1 MEGRKMSKSS
11 LSVLAKAV
19 ASKRGLTQAE
29 AERFIATMFE
39 VAGAGI
45 QEDKLL
51 KMKWLGTFKITS
63 VKDRESVDVNTGERI
78 LIEGRD
84 KISFTPDNILKE
96 IINKPFAQF
105 ETVVVNDGVDFS
117 DIDEKFANMER
128 EEELQLQKEQ
138 ELQLLKG
145 QECHDEEV
153 VQEEQNAEL
162 PQKAELSQ
170 EEEHSQEVEL
180 NEDLPQEEELS
191 QEEEHSQEVELNEEL
206 PQEAKKSQE
215 SLLDAELES
224 QEGGQKDELPQE
236 VNTPISEETV
246 ALSSELKNAEI
257 SEDDIPETSEDN
269 ISQTSEDDIPETS
282 EDDIPETSEDNISQ
296 TSEDTISKTEENGI
310 PEEVGMLISH
320 LKENGS
326 AAEEIERV
334 EEAKVK
340 EEAEAPKA
348 AEAHVEKTPAEE
360 KIVVSQSDVENKKQS
375 EYDETLDEDEAYAS
389 DRHHFV
395 IPKYVVAL
403 VCVVFVALLGGLC
416 WFAFIYGK
424 MQARQEQMEMQLKA
438 IKPQPQPKPKPKVVA
453 PVDTAKSVASLD
465 DKTDAENAP
474 VNGAQANNEQTDH
487 SQLAMKKKAK
497 QDSIRMAQAN
507 NAVKMAEKA
516 SEYLNDPRIRT
527 GAYRIVGVEKTV
539 TVKSGQTLA
548 GLSKLYLGPGMECY
562 MQAINGCSEIKS
574 GQKVKIPKLELK
586 RKGKKN

>member
-1 MEGRKMSKSS
+1 MEGRKMNKSS

-105 ETVVVNDGVDFS
+105 ETVVVNDGIDFS

-128 EEELQLQKEQ
+128 EEEELQLQKE
-138 ELQLLKG
+138 

-153 VQEEQNAEL
+153 VQEEQNAEQ
-162 PQKAELSQ
+162 PQKEELSQ
-170 EEEHSQEVEL
+170 EEEQPREEEYSQEVEL
-180 NEDLPQEEELS
+180 NENLS
-191 QEEEHSQEVELNEEL
+191 
-206 PQEAKKSQE
+206 QEAKKSQE
-215 SLLDAELES
+215 SLLDAELQS
-224 QEGGQKDELPQE
+224 QEGGQKDELSQE
-236 VNTPISEETV
+236 ANTPISEEMV

-257 SEDDIPETSEDN
+257 SEDDISETSEDN
-269 ISQTSEDDIPETS
+269 ISQTSD
-282 EDDIPETSEDNISQ
+282 
-296 TSEDTISKTEENGI
+296 DTISKTEENGI
-310 PEEVGMLISH
+310 PEEVGILISH
-320 LKENGS
+320 LKENES
-326 AAEEIERV
+326 EAEEIERV

-340 EEAEAPKA
+340 EEAEVPKA
-348 AEAHVEKTPAEE
+348 AEAHVEKTPAEA
-360 KIVVSQSDVENKKQS
+360 KVVVSQSNVENKKQP

-389 DRHHFV
+389 DHHHLV

-416 WFAFIYGK
+416 WFAFTYGK
-424 MQARQEQMEMQLKA
+424 MQARQEQMEVQLKA
-438 IKPQPQPKPKPKVVA
+438 IKPQPQPKPKPTVVA
-453 PVDTAKSVASLD
+453 PVDTAKSVASSD
-465 DKTDAENAP
+465 DKTDAKNVLA
-474 VNGAQANNEQTDH
+474 NGAQANNEQTDH
-487 SQLAMKKKAK
+487 AQLAMKKKAK

-516 SEYLNDPRIRT
+516 SVYLNDPRIRT

-539 TVKSGQTLA
+539 TAKSGQTLA
-548 GLSKLYLGPGMECY
+548 GLSKHYLGPGMECY
-562 MQAINGCSEIKS
+562 MQAINGCSEIKP

>member
-39 VAGAGI
+39 VAGDGI

-96 IINKPFAQF
+96 IVNKPFAQF
-105 ETVVVNDGVDFS
+105 ETVVVNDGIDFS

-128 EEELQLQKEQ
+128 EEEELQLQKE
-138 ELQLLKG
+138 

-153 VQEEQNAEL
+153 VQEEQ
-162 PQKAELSQ
+162 PQKEELSQ
-170 EEEHSQEVEL
+170 EEEQPREEEHSQEVEL
-180 NEDLPQEEELS
+180 NENLS
-191 QEEEHSQEVELNEEL
+191 
-206 PQEAKKSQE
+206 QEAKKSQE
-215 SLLDAELES
+215 SLLDAELQS
-224 QEGGQKDELPQE
+224 QEGGQKDELSQE

-257 SEDDIPETSEDN
+257 SEDDISETSEDN
-269 ISQTSEDDIPETS
+269 ISQTSD
-282 EDDIPETSEDNISQ
+282 
-296 TSEDTISKTEENGI
+296 DTISKTEENGI

-320 LKENGS
+320 LKENKS
-326 AAEEIERV
+326 EAEKIERV

-340 EEAEAPKA
+340 EEAEVPKA
-348 AEAHVEKTPAEE
+348 AEAYVEETPAEA
-360 KIVVSQSDVENKKQS
+360 KVVVSQTNVENKKQP

-389 DRHHFV
+389 DRHHLV

-403 VCVVFVALLGGLC
+403 VSVVFVALLGGLC

-453 PVDTAKSVASLD
+453 PVDTAKSVASSD
-465 DKTDAENAP
+465 DKTDAENVLA
-474 VNGAQANNEQTDH
+474 NGAQTNNEQTDH
-487 SQLAMKKKAK
+487 AQLAMKKKAK

-516 SEYLNDPRIRT
+516 SVYLNDPRIRT

-539 TVKSGQTLA
+539 TAKSGQTLA

-562 MQAINGCSEIKS
+562 MQAINGCSEIKP
-574 GQKVKIPKLELK
+574 GQKVKIPKLKLK
-586 RKGKKN
+586 KKGKKN

>member
-1 MEGRKMSKSS
+1 MSKSS

-39 VAGAGI
+39 VAGDGI

-105 ETVVVNDGVDFS
+105 ETVVVNDGIDFS

-128 EEELQLQKEQ
+128 EEEELQLQKE
-138 ELQLLKG
+138 

-162 PQKAELSQ
+162 PQKEELFQ
-170 EEEHSQEVEL
+170 EEEQPREEEHSQEFEL
-180 NEDLPQEEELS
+180 NEDLS
-191 QEEEHSQEVELNEEL
+191 
-206 PQEAKKSQE
+206 QEAKKSQE
-215 SLLDAELES
+215 SLLDAELQS
-224 QEGGQKDELPQE
+224 QEGGQKDDLSQE
-236 VNTPISEETV
+236 ANTPISEETV

-257 SEDDIPETSEDN
+257 SEDDISETSEDN
-269 ISQTSEDDIPETS
+269 ISQTSD
-282 EDDIPETSEDNISQ
+282 
-296 TSEDTISKTEENGI
+296 DTISKTEENGI

-320 LKENGS
+320 LKKNES
-326 AAEEIERV
+326 EAEEIERV

-340 EEAEAPKA
+340 EEAEVPKA
-348 AEAHVEKTPAEE
+348 AEAHVEKTPEE
-360 KIVVSQSDVENKKQS
+360 AKVVVSQSNVENKKQP

-389 DRHHFV
+389 DHHHLV

-403 VCVVFVALLGGLC
+403 VSVVFVALLGGLC

-438 IKPQPQPKPKPKVVA
+438 IKPQPQPKPKPTVVA
-453 PVDTAKSVASLD
+453 PVDTAKSVASSD
-465 DKTDAENAP
+465 DKTDAENVLA
-474 VNGAQANNEQTDH
+474 NGVQANNEQTDH
-487 SQLAMKKKAK
+487 AQLAMKKKAK

-516 SEYLNDPRIRT
+516 SVYLNDPRIRT

-539 TVKSGQTLA
+539 TAKSGQTLA

-562 MQAINGCSEIKS
+562 MQAINGCSEIKP

>member
-1 MEGRKMSKSS
+1 MSKSS

-39 VAGAGI
+39 VAGDGI

-96 IINKPFAQF
+96 IVNKPFAQF
-105 ETVVVNDGVDFS
+105 ETVVVNDGIDFS

-128 EEELQLQKEQ
+128 EEEELQLQKE
-138 ELQLLKG
+138 

-153 VQEEQNAEL
+153 VQEEQ
-162 PQKAELSQ
+162 PQK
-170 EEEHSQEVEL
+170 
-180 NEDLPQEEELS
+180 EELS
-191 QEEEHSQEVELNEEL
+191 QEEEQ
-206 PQEAKKSQE
+206 PRE
-215 SLLDAELES
+215 SLLDAELQS
-224 QEGGQKDELPQE
+224 QEGGQKDELSQE
-236 VNTPISEETV
+236 ANTPISEETV

-257 SEDDIPETSEDN
+257 SEDDISVTSEDN
-269 ISQTSEDDIPETS
+269 ISQTSD
-282 EDDIPETSEDNISQ
+282 
-296 TSEDTISKTEENGI
+296 DTISKTEENGI

-320 LKENGS
+320 LKENKS
-326 AAEEIERV
+326 EAEKIERV

-340 EEAEAPKA
+340 EEAEVPKA
-348 AEAHVEKTPAEE
+348 AEAYVEETPAEA
-360 KIVVSQSDVENKKQS
+360 KVVVSQSNVENKKQP

-389 DRHHFV
+389 DHHHLV

-403 VCVVFVALLGGLC
+403 VSVVFVALLGGLC

-453 PVDTAKSVASLD
+453 PVDTAKSVASSD
-465 DKTDAENAP
+465 DKTDAENVLA
-474 VNGAQANNEQTDH
+474 NGAQANNEQTDH
-487 SQLAMKKKAK
+487 AQLAMKKKAK

-516 SEYLNDPRIRT
+516 SVYLNDPRIRT

-539 TVKSGQTLA
+539 TAKSGQTLA

-562 MQAINGCSEIKS
+562 MQAINGCSEIKP
-574 GQKVKIPKLELK
+574 GQKVKIPKLKLK

>member
-39 VAGAGI
+39 VAGDGI

-105 ETVVVNDGVDFS
+105 ETVVVNDGIDFS

-128 EEELQLQKEQ
+128 EEEELQLQKE
-138 ELQLLKG
+138 

-153 VQEEQNAEL
+153 VQEEQNAEQ
-162 PQKAELSQ
+162 PQK
-170 EEEHSQEVEL
+170 
-180 NEDLPQEEELS
+180 EDLS
-191 QEEEHSQEVELNEEL
+191 
-206 PQEAKKSQE
+206 QEAKKSQE
-215 SLLDAELES
+215 SLLDAELQS
-224 QEGGQKDELPQE
+224 QEGGQKDELSQE

-257 SEDDIPETSEDN
+257 SEDDISETSEDN
-269 ISQTSEDDIPETS
+269 ISQTSD
-282 EDDIPETSEDNISQ
+282 
-296 TSEDTISKTEENGI
+296 DTISKTEENGI
-310 PEEVGMLISH
+310 PEEVGILISH
-320 LKENGS
+320 LKENES
-326 AAEEIERV
+326 EAEEIERV
-334 EEAKVK
+334 EEAK
-340 EEAEAPKA
+340 EEAEVPKA
-348 AEAHVEKTPAEE
+348 AEAHVEKTPEE
-360 KIVVSQSDVENKKQS
+360 AKVVVSQSNVENKKQP

-389 DRHHFV
+389 DHHHLV

-403 VCVVFVALLGGLC
+403 VSVVFVALLGGLC

-438 IKPQPQPKPKPKVVA
+438 IKPQPQPKPKPTVVA
-453 PVDTAKSVASLD
+453 PVDTAKSVASSD
-465 DKTDAENAP
+465 DKTDAENALA
-474 VNGAQANNEQTDH
+474 NGAQANNEQTDH
-487 SQLAMKKKAK
+487 AQLAMKKKAK

-516 SEYLNDPRIRT
+516 SVYLNDPRIRT

-539 TVKSGQTLA
+539 TAKSGQTLA

-562 MQAINGCSEIKS
+562 MQAINGCSEIKP

>member
-1 MEGRKMSKSS
+1 MSKSS

-39 VAGAGI
+39 VAGDGI

-96 IINKPFAQF
+96 IVNKPFAQF
-105 ETVVVNDGVDFS
+105 ETVVVNDGIDFF

-128 EEELQLQKEQ
+128 EEEELQLQKE
-138 ELQLLKG
+138 

-153 VQEEQNAEL
+153 VQEEQNAEQ
-162 PQKAELSQ
+162 PQNEDLSQ
-170 EEEHSQEVEL
+170 EEEQ
-180 NEDLPQEEELS
+180 P
-191 QEEEHSQEVELNEEL
+191 
-206 PQEAKKSQE
+206 QE
-215 SLLDAELES
+215 SLLDAELQS
-224 QEGGQKDELPQE
+224 QEGGQKDELSQE
-236 VNTPISEETV
+236 ANTPISEETV

-257 SEDDIPETSEDN
+257 SEDDISETSEDN
-269 ISQTSEDDIPETS
+269 ISQTSD
-282 EDDIPETSEDNISQ
+282 
-296 TSEDTISKTEENGI
+296 DTISKTEENGI

-320 LKENGS
+320 LKENES
-326 AAEEIERV
+326 EAEERV

-340 EEAEAPKA
+340 EEAEVPKA
-348 AEAHVEKTPAEE
+348 AEAHVEKTPAEA
-360 KIVVSQSDVENKKQS
+360 KVVVSQSNVENKKQP

-389 DRHHFV
+389 DRHHLV

-403 VCVVFVALLGGLC
+403 VSVVFVALLGGLC
-416 WFAFIYGK
+416 WFAFIYGR

-438 IKPQPQPKPKPKVVA
+438 IKPQPQPKPKPTVVA
-453 PVDTAKSVASLD
+453 PVDTAKSVASSD
-465 DKTDAENAP
+465 DKTDAENVLA
-474 VNGAQANNEQTDH
+474 NGAQANNEQTDH
-487 SQLAMKKKAK
+487 AQLAMKKKAK

-516 SEYLNDPRIRT
+516 SVYLNDPRIRT

-539 TVKSGQTLA
+539 TAKSGQTLA

-562 MQAINGCSEIKS
+562 MQAINGCSEIKP
-574 GQKVKIPKLELK
+574 GQKVKIPKLKLK

>member
-1 MEGRKMSKSS
+1 MEGRKMNKSS

-128 EEELQLQKEQ
+128 EEELLLQKEQ
-138 ELQLLKG
+138 ER
-145 QECHDEEV
+145 HDDEV
-153 VQEEQNAEL
+153 VLEEQNAEQPQELDQNVRQSREEEQSQENL
-162 PQKAELSQ
+162 PDAELQSQ
-170 EEEHSQEVEL
+170 ENLPDAELQSQENLSDAEL
-180 NEDLPQEEELS
+180 QS
-191 QEEEHSQEVELNEEL
+191 QENLSDAELQSQENNLSDAELQS
-206 PQEAKKSQE
+206 QENLSDAKLQSQDDGEKNDLSQE
-215 SLLDAELES
+215 SLLNEELT
-224 QEGGQKDELPQE
+224 QENNQKVEQPQE
-236 VNTPISEETV
+236 VKSPISEENV
-246 ALSSELKNAEI
+246 ALSSELKNV
-257 SEDDIPETSEDN
+257 ETSADDF
-269 ISQTSEDDIPETS
+269 SET
-282 EDDIPETSEDNISQ
+282 
-296 TSEDTISKTEENGI
+296 
-310 PEEVGMLISH
+310 
-320 LKENGS
+320 
-326 AAEEIERV
+326 
-334 EEAKVK
+334 
-340 EEAEAPKA
+340 
-348 AEAHVEKTPAEE
+348 
-360 KIVVSQSDVENKKQS
+360 
-375 EYDETLDEDEAYAS
+375 YAS
-389 DRHHFV
+389 DHHHLV

-403 VCVVFVALLGGLC
+403 VSVVFVALLGGLC
-416 WFAFIYGK
+416 WFAFIYGR

-453 PVDTAKSVASLD
+453 PVDTAKSVASSD
-465 DKTDAENAP
+465 DKTDAENVLA
-474 VNGAQANNEQTDH
+474 NGAQANNEQTDH
-487 SQLAMKKKAK
+487 AQLAMKKKAK

-516 SEYLNDPRIRT
+516 SVYLNDPRIRT
-527 GAYRIVGVEKTV
+527 GAYRIVGVEKTM
-539 TVKSGQTLA
+539 TAKSGQTLA

-562 MQAINGCSEIKS
+562 MQAINGCSEIKP

>member
-39 VAGAGI
+39 VAGDGI

-96 IINKPFAQF
+96 IVNKPFAQF
-105 ETVVVNDGVDFS
+105 ETVVVNDGIDFS

-128 EEELQLQKEQ
+128 EEEELQLQKE
-138 ELQLLKG
+138 

-153 VQEEQNAEL
+153 VQEEQ
-162 PQKAELSQ
+162 PQKEELSQ
-170 EEEHSQEVEL
+170 EEEQPREEEHSQEVEL
-180 NEDLPQEEELS
+180 NEDLS
-191 QEEEHSQEVELNEEL
+191 
-206 PQEAKKSQE
+206 QEAKKSQE
-215 SLLDAELES
+215 SLLDAELQS
-224 QEGGQKDELPQE
+224 QEGGQKDELSQE
-236 VNTPISEETV
+236 ANTPISEETV

-257 SEDDIPETSEDN
+257 SEDDISETSEDN
-269 ISQTSEDDIPETS
+269 ISQTSD
-282 EDDIPETSEDNISQ
+282 
-296 TSEDTISKTEENGI
+296 DTISKTEENGI

-320 LKENGS
+320 LKENKS
-326 AAEEIERV
+326 EAEEIERV

-340 EEAEAPKA
+340 EEAEVPKA
-348 AEAHVEKTPAEE
+348 AEVHVEETPAEA
-360 KIVVSQSDVENKKQS
+360 KVVASQSNVENKKQP
-375 EYDETLDEDEAYAS
+375 EYDETLNEDEAYAS

-403 VCVVFVALLGGLC
+403 VSVVFVALLGGLC

-438 IKPQPQPKPKPKVVA
+438 IKPQPQPKPKPTVVA
-453 PVDTAKSVASLD
+453 PVDTAKSVASSD
-465 DKTDAENAP
+465 DKTDAENVQA
-474 VNGAQANNEQTDH
+474 NGAQANNEQTDH
-487 SQLAMKKKAK
+487 AQLAMKKKAK

-516 SEYLNDPRIRT
+516 SVYLNDPRIRT

-539 TVKSGQTLA
+539 TAKSGQTLA

-562 MQAINGCSEIKS
+562 MQAINGCSEIKP

>member
-39 VAGAGI
+39 VAGDGI

-105 ETVVVNDGVDFS
+105 ETVVVNDGIDFS

-128 EEELQLQKEQ
+128 EEEELQLQKEQ
-138 ELQLLKG
+138 ECHDEKE

-153 VQEEQNAEL
+153 VQEEQNAEQ
-162 PQKAELSQ
+162 PQKEDLSQ
-170 EEEHSQEVEL
+170 EEEQPREEEHSQEVEL
-180 NEDLPQEEELS
+180 NEDLS
-191 QEEEHSQEVELNEEL
+191 
-206 PQEAKKSQE
+206 QEAKKSQE
-215 SLLDAELES
+215 SLLDAELQS
-224 QEGGQKDELPQE
+224 QEGGQKDELSQE
-236 VNTPISEETV
+236 ANTPISEETV

-257 SEDDIPETSEDN
+257 SEDDISETSEDN
-269 ISQTSEDDIPETS
+269 ISQTSD
-282 EDDIPETSEDNISQ
+282 
-296 TSEDTISKTEENGI
+296 DTISKTEENGI

-320 LKENGS
+320 LKKNES
-326 AAEEIERV
+326 EAKKIERV

-340 EEAEAPKA
+340 EESEVPKA
-348 AEAHVEKTPAEE
+348 AEAHVEKTPEE
-360 KIVVSQSDVENKKQS
+360 AKVVVSQSNVENKKQP

-389 DRHHFV
+389 DHHHLV

-403 VCVVFVALLGGLC
+403 VSVVFVALLGGLC

-438 IKPQPQPKPKPKVVA
+438 IKPQPQPKPKPTVVA
-453 PVDTAKSVASLD
+453 PVDTAKSVASSD
-465 DKTDAENAP
+465 DKTDAENVLA
-474 VNGAQANNEQTDH
+474 NGAQANNEQTDH
-487 SQLAMKKKAK
+487 AQLAMKKKAK

-516 SEYLNDPRIRT
+516 SVYLNDPRIRT

-539 TVKSGQTLA
+539 TAKSGQTLA

-562 MQAINGCSEIKS
+562 MQAINGCSEIKP

>member
-1 MEGRKMSKSS
+1 MEGRKMNKSS

-84 KISFTPDNILKE
+84 KISFTPDNIMKE

-128 EEELQLQKEQ
+128 EEELLLQKEQ
-138 ELQLLKG
+138 ER
-145 QECHDEEV
+145 HDDEV
-153 VQEEQNAEL
+153 VLEEQNAEQPQELDQNVRQSREEEQSQENL
-162 PQKAELSQ
+162 PDAELQSQ
-170 EEEHSQEVEL
+170 ENLPDAELQSQENLPDAEL
-180 NEDLPQEEELS
+180 QS
-191 QEEEHSQEVELNEEL
+191 QENLSDAELQSQENLPDAELQSQENLPDAEL
-206 PQEAKKSQE
+206 QSQENLPDAELQSQDDGEKNDLSQE
-215 SLLDAELES
+215 SLLNEELT
-224 QEGGQKDELPQE
+224 QENNQKVEQPQE
-236 VNTPISEETV
+236 VKSPISEENV
-246 ALSSELKNAEI
+246 ALSSELKNV
-257 SEDDIPETSEDN
+257 ETSADDF
-269 ISQTSEDDIPETS
+269 SET
-282 EDDIPETSEDNISQ
+282 
-296 TSEDTISKTEENGI
+296 
-310 PEEVGMLISH
+310 
-320 LKENGS
+320 
-326 AAEEIERV
+326 
-334 EEAKVK
+334 
-340 EEAEAPKA
+340 
-348 AEAHVEKTPAEE
+348 
-360 KIVVSQSDVENKKQS
+360 
-375 EYDETLDEDEAYAS
+375 YAS
-389 DRHHFV
+389 DRHHLV

-416 WFAFIYGK
+416 WFAFTYGK

-438 IKPQPQPKPKPKVVA
+438 TQSQSKPVA
-453 PVDTAKSVASLD
+453 AVPVDTAKSVASSDEKDLSAKMD
-465 DKTDAENAP
+465 VESAQA
-474 VNGAQANNEQTDH
+474 NGAQANNAQADH
-487 SQLAMKKKAK
+487 AQLAMKKKAK

-539 TVKSGQTLA
+539 TAKSGQTLA

-562 MQAINGCSEIKS
+562 MQAINGCSEIKT

>member
-39 VAGAGI
+39 VAGDGI

-96 IINKPFAQF
+96 IVNKPFAQF
-105 ETVVVNDGVDFS
+105 ETVVVNDGIDFS

-128 EEELQLQKEQ
+128 EEEELQLQKE
-138 ELQLLKG
+138 

-153 VQEEQNAEL
+153 VQEEQ
-162 PQKAELSQ
+162 PQKEELSQ
-170 EEEHSQEVEL
+170 EEEQPREEEHSQEVEL
-180 NEDLPQEEELS
+180 NEDLF
-191 QEEEHSQEVELNEEL
+191 
-206 PQEAKKSQE
+206 QEAKKSQE
-215 SLLDAELES
+215 SLLDAELHS
-224 QEGGQKDELPQE
+224 QEGGKKDELSQE
-236 VNTPISEETV
+236 ANTPISEETV

-257 SEDDIPETSEDN
+257 SEDNISVTSEDN
-269 ISQTSEDDIPETS
+269 ISQTSD
-282 EDDIPETSEDNISQ
+282 
-296 TSEDTISKTEENGI
+296 DTISKTEENGI

-320 LKENGS
+320 LKENKS
-326 AAEEIERV
+326 EAEEIERV

-340 EEAEAPKA
+340 EEAEVPKA
-348 AEAHVEKTPAEE
+348 AEAYVEETPTEA
-360 KIVVSQSDVENKKQS
+360 KVVVSQSNVENKKQP
-375 EYDETLDEDEAYAS
+375 EYDETLDEDEAHAS
-389 DRHHFV
+389 DRHHLV

-403 VCVVFVALLGGLC
+403 VSVVFVALLGGLC

-438 IKPQPQPKPKPKVVA
+438 IKPQPQPKPKPTVVA
-453 PVDTAKSVASLD
+453 PVDTAKSVASSD
-465 DKTDAENAP
+465 DKTDAENVLA
-474 VNGAQANNEQTDH
+474 NGAQANNEQTDH
-487 SQLAMKKKAK
+487 AQLAMKKKAK
-497 QDSIRMAQAN
+497 QDSIRMVQAN

-516 SEYLNDPRIRT
+516 SVYLNDPRIRT

-539 TVKSGQTLA
+539 TAKSGQTLA

-562 MQAINGCSEIKS
+562 MQAINGCSEIKP

>member
-1 MEGRKMSKSS
+1 MSKSS

-39 VAGAGI
+39 VAGDGI

-96 IINKPFAQF
+96 IVNKPFAQF
-105 ETVVVNDGVDFS
+105 ETVVVNDGIDFS

-128 EEELQLQKEQ
+128 EEEELQLQKE
-138 ELQLLKG
+138 

-153 VQEEQNAEL
+153 VQEEQ
-162 PQKAELSQ
+162 PQKEELSQ
-170 EEEHSQEVEL
+170 EEKQPREEEHSQEVEL
-180 NEDLPQEEELS
+180 NEDLS
-191 QEEEHSQEVELNEEL
+191 QEAN
-206 PQEAKKSQE
+206 KSQE
-215 SLLDAELES
+215 SLLDAELQS
-224 QEGGQKDELPQE
+224 QEGGQKDELSPE

-257 SEDDIPETSEDN
+257 SEDDISETSEDN
-269 ISQTSEDDIPETS
+269 ISQTSD
-282 EDDIPETSEDNISQ
+282 
-296 TSEDTISKTEENGI
+296 DTISKTEENGI

-320 LKENGS
+320 LKENES
-326 AAEEIERV
+326 EAEEIERV

-340 EEAEAPKA
+340 EEAEVPKA
-348 AEAHVEKTPAEE
+348 AEAYVEKTPAEA
-360 KIVVSQSDVENKKQS
+360 KVVVSQSNVENKKQP

-403 VCVVFVALLGGLC
+403 VSVVFVALLGGLC

-453 PVDTAKSVASLD
+453 PVDTAKSVASSD
-465 DKTDAENAP
+465 DKTDAENALA
-474 VNGAQANNEQTDH
+474 NGAQATNEQTDH
-487 SQLAMKKKAK
+487 AQLAMKKKAK

-507 NAVKMAEKA
+507 NAMKMAEKA
-516 SEYLNDPRIRT
+516 SVYLNDPRIRT

-539 TVKSGQTLA
+539 TAKSGQTLA

-562 MQAINGCSEIKS
+562 MQAINGCSEIKP

>member
-19 ASKRGLTQAE
+19 ASKRGLTQVE

-128 EEELQLQKEQ
+128 EEEELQLQKEQ
-138 ELQLLKG
+138 E
-145 QECHDEEV
+145 CHDEEV
-153 VQEEQNAEL
+153 IQEEQNAEL
-162 PQKAELSQ
+162 PQK
-170 EEEHSQEVEL
+170 
-180 NEDLPQEEELS
+180 EELS
-191 QEEEHSQEVELNEEL
+191 QEEEQPREELHSQEVELKGDL
-206 PQEAKKSQE
+206 SQEAKMSQE
-215 SLLDAELES
+215 SLLDAELQS
-224 QEGGQKDELPQE
+224 QEGGQKDELSQE
-236 VNTPISEETV
+236 VNTPISEEMV
-246 ALSSELKNAEI
+246 ALSSELKNA
-257 SEDDIPETSEDN
+257 
-269 ISQTSEDDIPETS
+269 ETS

-320 LKENGS
+320 LKENDS

-334 EEAKVK
+334 EEAKVN
-340 EEAEAPKA
+340 EEAEVPKA
-348 AEAHVEKTPAEE
+348 AEAHVEKTPAET
-360 KIVVSQSDVENKKQS
+360 KVVVSQLNVENKKQP
-375 EYDETLDEDEAYAS
+375 EYGEALDEDEAYAS
-389 DRHHFV
+389 DRHHLV

-403 VCVVFVALLGGLC
+403 VSVVFVALLGGLC
-416 WFAFIYGK
+416 WFAFTYGK

-453 PVDTAKSVASLD
+453 PVDTAKSVASSD
-465 DKTDAENAP
+465 DETDAENAP
-474 VNGAQANNEQTDH
+474 ANGAQANNEQADH
-487 SQLAMKKKAK
+487 AQLAMKKKAK
-497 QDSIRMAQAN
+497 QDSIRMTQAN

-539 TVKSGQTLA
+539 TAKSGQTLA

-562 MQAINGCSEIKS
+562 MQAINGCSEIKP

-586 RKGKKN
+586 RKRKKN

>member
-39 VAGAGI
+39 VAGDGI

-105 ETVVVNDGVDFS
+105 ETVVVNDGIDFS

-128 EEELQLQKEQ
+128 EEEELQLQKEQ
-138 ELQLLKG
+138 E
-145 QECHDEEV
+145 CHDEEG
-153 VQEEQNAEL
+153 VQEEQNAEQ
-162 PQKAELSQ
+162 PQ
-170 EEEHSQEVEL
+170 
-180 NEDLPQEEELS
+180 NEDLS
-191 QEEEHSQEVELNEEL
+191 
-206 PQEAKKSQE
+206 QEAKKSQE
-215 SLLDAELES
+215 SLLDAELQS
-224 QEGGQKDELPQE
+224 QEGGQKDELSQE

-257 SEDDIPETSEDN
+257 SEDDISETSEDN
-269 ISQTSEDDIPETS
+269 ISQTSD
-282 EDDIPETSEDNISQ
+282 
-296 TSEDTISKTEENGI
+296 DTISKTEENGI
-310 PEEVGMLISH
+310 PEEIGMLISH
-320 LKENGS
+320 LKENES
-326 AAEEIERV
+326 EAEEIEKV

-340 EEAEAPKA
+340 EEAEVPKA
-348 AEAHVEKTPAEE
+348 AEAHVEKTPEE
-360 KIVVSQSDVENKKQS
+360 AKVVVSQSNVENKKQP

-389 DRHHFV
+389 DHHHLV

-403 VCVVFVALLGGLC
+403 VSVVFVALLGGLC

-438 IKPQPQPKPKPKVVA
+438 IKPQPQPKPQPTVVA
-453 PVDTAKSVASLD
+453 PVDTAKSVASSD
-465 DKTDAENAP
+465 DKTDAENALA
-474 VNGAQANNEQTDH
+474 NGAQANNEQTDH
-487 SQLAMKKKAK
+487 AQLAMKKKAK

-516 SEYLNDPRIRT
+516 SVYLNDPRIRT

-539 TVKSGQTLA
+539 TAKSGQTLA
-548 GLSKLYLGPGMECY
+548 GLSKHYLGPGMECY
-562 MQAINGCSEIKS
+562 MQAINGCSEIKP

>member
-1 MEGRKMSKSS
+1 MSKSS

-39 VAGAGI
+39 VAGDGI

-105 ETVVVNDGVDFS
+105 ETVVVNDGIDFS

-128 EEELQLQKEQ
+128 EEEELQLQKE
-138 ELQLLKG
+138 

-153 VQEEQNAEL
+153 VQEEQNAEQ
-162 PQKAELSQ
+162 PQKEELSQ
-170 EEEHSQEVEL
+170 EEEQPREEEHSQEVEL
-180 NEDLPQEEELS
+180 NEDLS
-191 QEEEHSQEVELNEEL
+191 
-206 PQEAKKSQE
+206 QEAKKSQE
-215 SLLDAELES
+215 SLLDAELQS
-224 QEGGQKDELPQE
+224 QEGGQKDELSQE

-257 SEDDIPETSEDN
+257 SEDDISETSEDN
-269 ISQTSEDDIPETS
+269 ISQTSD
-282 EDDIPETSEDNISQ
+282 
-296 TSEDTISKTEENGI
+296 DTISKTEENGI

-320 LKENGS
+320 LKENKS
-326 AAEEIERV
+326 EAEEIERV

-340 EEAEAPKA
+340 EEAEVPKA
-348 AEAHVEKTPAEE
+348 AEAHVEKTPAEA
-360 KIVVSQSDVENKKQS
+360 KVVVSQSNVENKKQP

-389 DRHHFV
+389 DHHHLV

-403 VCVVFVALLGGLC
+403 VSVVFVALLGGLC

-438 IKPQPQPKPKPKVVA
+438 IKPQPQPKPKPTVVA
-453 PVDTAKSVASLD
+453 PVDTAKSVASSD
-465 DKTDAENAP
+465 DKTDAENVLA
-474 VNGAQANNEQTDH
+474 NGAQANNEQTDH
-487 SQLAMKKKAK
+487 AQLAMKKKAK

-516 SEYLNDPRIRT
+516 SVYLNDPRIRT

-539 TVKSGQTLA
+539 TAKSGQTLA

-562 MQAINGCSEIKS
+562 MQAINGCSEIKP

>member
-39 VAGAGI
+39 VAGDGI

-105 ETVVVNDGVDFS
+105 ETVVVNDGIDFS

-128 EEELQLQKEQ
+128 EEEELQLQKE
-138 ELQLLKG
+138 

-153 VQEEQNAEL
+153 VQEEQNAEQ
-162 PQKAELSQ
+162 PQKEELSQ
-170 EEEHSQEVEL
+170 VEEQPREENLSQEVEL
-180 NEDLPQEEELS
+180 NEDLS
-191 QEEEHSQEVELNEEL
+191 
-206 PQEAKKSQE
+206 QEAKKSQE
-215 SLLDAELES
+215 SLLDAELQS
-224 QEGGQKDELPQE
+224 QEGGQKDDLSQE
-236 VNTPISEETV
+236 ANTPISEETV

-257 SEDDIPETSEDN
+257 SEDDISETSEDN
-269 ISQTSEDDIPETS
+269 ISQTSD
-282 EDDIPETSEDNISQ
+282 
-296 TSEDTISKTEENGI
+296 DTISKTEENGI

-320 LKENGS
+320 LKKNES
-326 AAEEIERV
+326 EAEEIEKV
-334 EEAKVK
+334 EETKVK
-340 EEAEAPKA
+340 EEAEVPKA
-348 AEAHVEKTPAEE
+348 AEAHVEKTPEE
-360 KIVVSQSDVENKKQS
+360 AKVVVSQSNVENKKQP

-389 DRHHFV
+389 DHHHLV

-403 VCVVFVALLGGLC
+403 VSVVFVALLGGLC

-438 IKPQPQPKPKPKVVA
+438 IKPQPQPKPKPTVVA
-453 PVDTAKSVASLD
+453 PVDTAKSVASSD
-465 DKTDAENAP
+465 DKTDAENALA
-474 VNGAQANNEQTDH
+474 NGAQANNEQTDH
-487 SQLAMKKKAK
+487 AQLAMKKKAK

-516 SEYLNDPRIRT
+516 SVYLNDPRIRT

-539 TVKSGQTLA
+539 TAKSGQTLA

-562 MQAINGCSEIKS
+562 MQAINGCSEIKP

>member
-1 MEGRKMSKSS
+1 MSKSS

-39 VAGAGI
+39 VAGDGI

-105 ETVVVNDGVDFS
+105 ETVVVNDGIDFS

-128 EEELQLQKEQ
+128 EEEELQLQKE
-138 ELQLLKG
+138 

-153 VQEEQNAEL
+153 VQEEQNAEQ
-162 PQKAELSQ
+162 PQKEELSQ
-170 EEEHSQEVEL
+170 EEEQPREEEHSQEVEL
-180 NEDLPQEEELS
+180 NENLS
-191 QEEEHSQEVELNEEL
+191 
-206 PQEAKKSQE
+206 QEAKKSQE
-215 SLLDAELES
+215 SLLDAELQS
-224 QEGGQKDELPQE
+224 QEGGQKDELSQE

-257 SEDDIPETSEDN
+257 SEDDISETSEDN
-269 ISQTSEDDIPETS
+269 ISQTSD
-282 EDDIPETSEDNISQ
+282 
-296 TSEDTISKTEENGI
+296 DTISKTEENGI

-320 LKENGS
+320 LKENKS
-326 AAEEIERV
+326 EAEEIERV

-340 EEAEAPKA
+340 EEAEVPKA
-348 AEAHVEKTPAEE
+348 AEAHVEKTPAEA
-360 KIVVSQSDVENKKQS
+360 KVVVSQSNVENKKQP

-389 DRHHFV
+389 DHHHLV

-403 VCVVFVALLGGLC
+403 VSVAFVALLGGLC

-438 IKPQPQPKPKPKVVA
+438 IKPQPQPKPKPTVVA
-453 PVDTAKSVASLD
+453 PVDTAKSVASSD
-465 DKTDAENAP
+465 DKTDAENALA
-474 VNGAQANNEQTDH
+474 NGAQANNEQTDH
-487 SQLAMKKKAK
+487 AQLAMKKKAK

-516 SEYLNDPRIRT
+516 SVYLNDPRIRT

-539 TVKSGQTLA
+539 TAKSGQTLA

-562 MQAINGCSEIKS
+562 MQAINGCSEIKP

>member
-1 MEGRKMSKSS
+1 MSKSS

-39 VAGAGI
+39 VAGDGI

-105 ETVVVNDGVDFS
+105 ETVVVNDGIDFS

-128 EEELQLQKEQ
+128 EEEELQLQKE
-138 ELQLLKG
+138 

-153 VQEEQNAEL
+153 VQEEQNAEQ
-162 PQKAELSQ
+162 PQKEELSQ
-170 EEEHSQEVEL
+170 EEEQPREEEHSQEVEL
-180 NEDLPQEEELS
+180 NEDLS
-191 QEEEHSQEVELNEEL
+191 
-206 PQEAKKSQE
+206 QEAKKSQE
-215 SLLDAELES
+215 SLLDAELQS
-224 QEGGQKDELPQE
+224 QEGGQKDELSQE

-257 SEDDIPETSEDN
+257 SEDDISETSEDN
-269 ISQTSEDDIPETS
+269 ISQTSD
-282 EDDIPETSEDNISQ
+282 
-296 TSEDTISKTEENGI
+296 DTISKTEENGI

-320 LKENGS
+320 LKENKS
-326 AAEEIERV
+326 EAEEIERV

-340 EEAEAPKA
+340 EEAEVPKA
-348 AEAHVEKTPAEE
+348 AEAHVEKTPAEA
-360 KIVVSQSDVENKKQS
+360 KVVVSQSNVENKKQP

-389 DRHHFV
+389 DHHHLV

-403 VCVVFVALLGGLC
+403 VSVVFVALLGGLC

-453 PVDTAKSVASLD
+453 PVDTAKSVASSD
-465 DKTDAENAP
+465 DKTDAENVLA
-474 VNGAQANNEQTDH
+474 NGAQANNEQTDH
-487 SQLAMKKKAK
+487 AQLAMKKKAK

-516 SEYLNDPRIRT
+516 SVYLNDPRIRT

-539 TVKSGQTLA
+539 TAKSGQTLA

-562 MQAINGCSEIKS
+562 MQAINGCSEIKP

>member
-39 VAGAGI
+39 VAGDGI

-96 IINKPFAQF
+96 IVNKPFAQF
-105 ETVVVNDGVDFS
+105 ETVVVNDGIDFS

-128 EEELQLQKEQ
+128 EEEELQLQKE
-138 ELQLLKG
+138 

-153 VQEEQNAEL
+153 VQEEQNAEQ
-162 PQKAELSQ
+162 PQK
-170 EEEHSQEVEL
+170 
-180 NEDLPQEEELS
+180 EELS
-191 QEEEHSQEVELNEEL
+191 QEEEQ
-206 PQEAKKSQE
+206 PQE
-215 SLLDAELES
+215 SLLDAELQS
-224 QEGGQKDELPQE
+224 QEGGQKDELSQE
-236 VNTPISEETV
+236 ANTPISEETV

-257 SEDDIPETSEDN
+257 SEDDISETSEDN
-269 ISQTSEDDIPETS
+269 ISQTSD
-282 EDDIPETSEDNISQ
+282 
-296 TSEDTISKTEENGI
+296 DTISKTEENGI

-320 LKENGS
+320 LKENKS
-326 AAEEIERV
+326 EAEEIERV

-340 EEAEAPKA
+340 EEAEVPKA
-348 AEAHVEKTPAEE
+348 AEAYVEEMPTEAKV
-360 KIVVSQSDVENKKQS
+360 VVSQSNVENKKQP

-389 DRHHFV
+389 DHHHLV

-403 VCVVFVALLGGLC
+403 VSVVFVALLGGLC

-438 IKPQPQPKPKPKVVA
+438 IKPQLQPKPKPKVVA
-453 PVDTAKSVASLD
+453 PVDTAKSVASSD
-465 DKTDAENAP
+465 DKTDAENVLA
-474 VNGAQANNEQTDH
+474 NGAQTNNEQTDH
-487 SQLAMKKKAK
+487 AQLAMKKKAK

-516 SEYLNDPRIRT
+516 SVYLNDPRIRT

-539 TVKSGQTLA
+539 TAKSGQTLA

-562 MQAINGCSEIKS
+562 MQAINGCSEIKP
-574 GQKVKIPKLELK
+574 GQKVKIPKLKLK

>member
-1 MEGRKMSKSS
+1 MSKSS

-39 VAGAGI
+39 VAGDGI

-105 ETVVVNDGVDFS
+105 ETVVVNDGIDFS

-128 EEELQLQKEQ
+128 EEEELQLQKEQ
-138 ELQLLKG
+138 E
-145 QECHDEEV
+145 CHDEEL
-153 VQEEQNAEL
+153 VQEEQNAEQ
-162 PQKAELSQ
+162 PQKEELSQ
-170 EEEHSQEVEL
+170 EEELPREEEHSQEVGL
-180 NEDLPQEEELS
+180 NEDLS
-191 QEEEHSQEVELNEEL
+191 
-206 PQEAKKSQE
+206 QEAKKSQE
-215 SLLDAELES
+215 SLLDAELQS
-224 QEGGQKDELPQE
+224 QEGGQKDDLSQE
-236 VNTPISEETV
+236 ANTPISEDTV

-257 SEDDIPETSEDN
+257 SEDDISETSEDN
-269 ISQTSEDDIPETS
+269 ISQTSD
-282 EDDIPETSEDNISQ
+282 
-296 TSEDTISKTEENGI
+296 DTISKTEENGI

-320 LKENGS
+320 LKKNES
-326 AAEEIERV
+326 EAEEIERV

-340 EEAEAPKA
+340 EEAEVPKA
-348 AEAHVEKTPAEE
+348 AEAHVEKTPAEA
-360 KIVVSQSDVENKKQS
+360 KVVASQSNVENKKQP

-389 DRHHFV
+389 DHHHLV

-403 VCVVFVALLGGLC
+403 VSVVFVALLGGLC

-438 IKPQPQPKPKPKVVA
+438 IKPQPQPKPKPTVVA
-453 PVDTAKSVASLD
+453 PVDTAKSVASSD
-465 DKTDAENAP
+465 DKTDAENALA
-474 VNGAQANNEQTDH
+474 NGAQANNEQTDH
-487 SQLAMKKKAK
+487 AQLAMKKKAK

-516 SEYLNDPRIRT
+516 SVYLNDPRIRT

-539 TVKSGQTLA
+539 TAKSGQTLA

-562 MQAINGCSEIKS
+562 MQAINGCSEIKP

>member
-39 VAGAGI
+39 VAGDGI

-105 ETVVVNDGVDFS
+105 ETVVVNDGIDFS

-128 EEELQLQKEQ
+128 EEEELQLQKE
-138 ELQLLKG
+138 

-153 VQEEQNAEL
+153 VQEEQNAEQ
-162 PQKAELSQ
+162 PQKEELSQ
-170 EEEHSQEVEL
+170 EEEQPREEEYSQEVEL
-180 NEDLPQEEELS
+180 NEDLPQET
-191 QEEEHSQEVELNEEL
+191 
-206 PQEAKKSQE
+206 KKSQE
-215 SLLDAELES
+215 SLLDAELQS
-224 QEGGQKDELPQE
+224 QEGGQKDELSQE

-257 SEDDIPETSEDN
+257 SEDDISETSEDN
-269 ISQTSEDDIPETS
+269 ISQTSD
-282 EDDIPETSEDNISQ
+282 
-296 TSEDTISKTEENGI
+296 DTISKTEENGI

-320 LKENGS
+320 LKENKS
-326 AAEEIERV
+326 EAEEIERV

-340 EEAEAPKA
+340 EEAEVPKA
-348 AEAHVEKTPAEE
+348 AEAHVEKTPEE
-360 KIVVSQSDVENKKQS
+360 AKVVVSQSNVENKKQP
-375 EYDETLDEDEAYAS
+375 EYAETLDEDEAYAS
-389 DRHHFV
+389 DHHHLV

-403 VCVVFVALLGGLC
+403 VSVVFVALLGGLC

-438 IKPQPQPKPKPKVVA
+438 IKPQPQPKPKPTVVA
-453 PVDTAKSVASLD
+453 PVDTAKSVASSA
-465 DKTDAENAP
+465 DKTDAENALA
-474 VNGAQANNEQTDH
+474 NGAQANNEQTDH
-487 SQLAMKKKAK
+487 AQFAMKKKAK

-516 SEYLNDPRIRT
+516 SVYLNDPRIRT

-539 TVKSGQTLA
+539 TAKSGQTLA

-562 MQAINGCSEIKS
+562 MQAINGCSEIKP

>member
-39 VAGAGI
+39 VAGDGI

-105 ETVVVNDGVDFS
+105 ETVVVNDGIDFS
-117 DIDEKFANMER
+117 DIDEKFANMAR
-128 EEELQLQKEQ
+128 EEEKLQLQKE
-138 ELQLLKG
+138 

-153 VQEEQNAEL
+153 VQEEQNAEQL
-162 PQKAELSQ
+162 QKEELSQ
-170 EEEHSQEVEL
+170 EEEQPREEEHSQEVEL
-180 NEDLPQEEELS
+180 NENLS
-191 QEEEHSQEVELNEEL
+191 
-206 PQEAKKSQE
+206 QEAKKSQE
-215 SLLDAELES
+215 SLLDAELQS
-224 QEGGQKDELPQE
+224 QEGGQKDELSQE

-257 SEDDIPETSEDN
+257 SEDDISDTSEDN
-269 ISQTSEDDIPETS
+269 ISQTSD
-282 EDDIPETSEDNISQ
+282 
-296 TSEDTISKTEENGI
+296 DTISKTEENGI

-320 LKENGS
+320 LKKNES
-326 AAEEIERV
+326 EAEEIERV

-340 EEAEAPKA
+340 EEAEVPKA
-348 AEAHVEKTPAEE
+348 AEAHVEKTPEE
-360 KIVVSQSDVENKKQS
+360 AKVVVSQSNVENKKQP

-389 DRHHFV
+389 DHHHLV

-403 VCVVFVALLGGLC
+403 VSVVFVALLGGLC

-438 IKPQPQPKPKPKVVA
+438 IKPQPQPKPKPTVVA
-453 PVDTAKSVASLD
+453 PVDTAKSVASSD
-465 DKTDAENAP
+465 DKTDAENALA
-474 VNGAQANNEQTDH
+474 NGAQANNEQTDH
-487 SQLAMKKKAK
+487 AQLAMKKKAK

-516 SEYLNDPRIRT
+516 SVYLNDPRIRT

-539 TVKSGQTLA
+539 TAKSGQTLA

-562 MQAINGCSEIKS
+562 MQAINGCSEIKP

>member
-39 VAGAGI
+39 VAGDGI

-105 ETVVVNDGVDFS
+105 ETVVVNDGIDFS

-128 EEELQLQKEQ
+128 EEEELQLQKE
-138 ELQLLKG
+138 

-153 VQEEQNAEL
+153 VQEEQNAEQ
-162 PQKAELSQ
+162 PQNEDLSQ
-170 EEEHSQEVEL
+170 VEEQPREENLSQEVEL
-180 NEDLPQEEELS
+180 NEDLS
-191 QEEEHSQEVELNEEL
+191 
-206 PQEAKKSQE
+206 QEAKKPQE
-215 SLLDAELES
+215 SLLDAELQS
-224 QEGGQKDELPQE
+224 QEDGQKDELSQE

-257 SEDDIPETSEDN
+257 SEDDISETSEDN
-269 ISQTSEDDIPETS
+269 ISQTSD
-282 EDDIPETSEDNISQ
+282 
-296 TSEDTISKTEENGI
+296 DTISKTEENGI

-320 LKENGS
+320 LKKNES
-326 AAEEIERV
+326 EAEEIERV

-340 EEAEAPKA
+340 EEAEVPKA
-348 AEAHVEKTPAEE
+348 AEAHVEKTPE
-360 KIVVSQSDVENKKQS
+360 KAKVVASQSNVENKKQP

-389 DRHHFV
+389 DRHHLV

-403 VCVVFVALLGGLC
+403 VSVVFVALLGGLC

-438 IKPQPQPKPKPKVVA
+438 IKPQPQPKPKPTVVA
-453 PVDTAKSVASLD
+453 PVDTAKSVASSD
-465 DKTDAENAP
+465 DKTDAENALA
-474 VNGAQANNEQTDH
+474 NGAQANNEQTDH
-487 SQLAMKKKAK
+487 AQLAMKKKAK

-516 SEYLNDPRIRT
+516 SVYLNDPRIRT

-539 TVKSGQTLA
+539 TAKSGQTLA

-562 MQAINGCSEIKS
+562 MQAINGCSEIKP

>member
-39 VAGAGI
+39 VAGDGI

-105 ETVVVNDGVDFS
+105 ETVVVNDGIDFS

-128 EEELQLQKEQ
+128 EEEELQLQKE
-138 ELQLLKG
+138 

-153 VQEEQNAEL
+153 VQEEQNAEQT
-162 PQKAELSQ
+162 QKEELSQ
-170 EEEHSQEVEL
+170 GEEQPREEEHSQEVEL
-180 NEDLPQEEELS
+180 NENLS
-191 QEEEHSQEVELNEEL
+191 QEE
-206 PQEAKKSQE
+206 KKSQE
-215 SLLDAELES
+215 SLLDAELQS
-224 QEGGQKDELPQE
+224 QEGGQKDELSQE

-257 SEDDIPETSEDN
+257 SEDDISETSEDN
-269 ISQTSEDDIPETS
+269 ISQTSD
-282 EDDIPETSEDNISQ
+282 
-296 TSEDTISKTEENGI
+296 DTISKTEENGI

-320 LKENGS
+320 LKKNES
-326 AAEEIERV
+326 EAEEIERV

-340 EEAEAPKA
+340 EEAGVPKA
-348 AEAHVEKTPAEE
+348 AEAHVEKTPEE
-360 KIVVSQSDVENKKQS
+360 AKVVASQSNVENKKQP

-389 DRHHFV
+389 DRHHLV

-403 VCVVFVALLGGLC
+403 VSVVFVALLGGLC

-453 PVDTAKSVASLD
+453 PVDTAKSVASSD
-465 DKTDAENAP
+465 DKTDAENALA
-474 VNGAQANNEQTDH
+474 NGAQANNEQTDH
-487 SQLAMKKKAK
+487 AQLAMKKKAK

-516 SEYLNDPRIRT
+516 SVYLNAPRLRT

-539 TVKSGQTLA
+539 TAKSGQTLA
-548 GLSKLYLGPGMECY
+548 GLSKLHLGPGMECY
-562 MQAINGCSEIKS
+562 MQAINGCSEIKP

>member
-39 VAGAGI
+39 VAGDGI

-105 ETVVVNDGVDFS
+105 ETVVVNDGIDFS

-128 EEELQLQKEQ
+128 EEEELQLQKE
-138 ELQLLKG
+138 

-153 VQEEQNAEL
+153 VQEEQNAEQ
-162 PQKAELSQ
+162 PQKEELSQ
-170 EEEHSQEVEL
+170 EEEQPREEEYSQEVEL
-180 NEDLPQEEELS
+180 NENLS
-191 QEEEHSQEVELNEEL
+191 
-206 PQEAKKSQE
+206 QEAKKSQE
-215 SLLDAELES
+215 SLLDAELQS
-224 QEGGQKDELPQE
+224 QEGGQKDELSQE
-236 VNTPISEETV
+236 ANTPISEEMV

-257 SEDDIPETSEDN
+257 SEDDISETSEDN
-269 ISQTSEDDIPETS
+269 ISQTSD
-282 EDDIPETSEDNISQ
+282 
-296 TSEDTISKTEENGI
+296 DTISKTEENGI
-310 PEEVGMLISH
+310 PEEVGILISH
-320 LKENGS
+320 LKENES
-326 AAEEIERV
+326 EAEEIERV

-340 EEAEAPKA
+340 EEAEVPKA
-348 AEAHVEKTPAEE
+348 AEAHVEKTPAEA
-360 KIVVSQSDVENKKQS
+360 KVVVSQSNVENKKQP

-389 DRHHFV
+389 DHHHLV

-403 VCVVFVALLGGLC
+403 VSVAFVALLGGLC

-438 IKPQPQPKPKPKVVA
+438 IKPQPQPKPKPTVVA
-453 PVDTAKSVASLD
+453 PVDTAKSVASSD
-465 DKTDAENAP
+465 DKTDAENVLA
-474 VNGAQANNEQTDH
+474 NGAQTNNEQTDH
-487 SQLAMKKKAK
+487 AQLAMKKKAK

-516 SEYLNDPRIRT
+516 SVYLNDPRIRT

-539 TVKSGQTLA
+539 TAKSGQTLA

-562 MQAINGCSEIKS
+562 MQAINGCSEIKP

>member
-1 MEGRKMSKSS
+1 MEGRKMNKSS

-51 KMKWLGTFKITS
+51 KIKWLGTFKITS

-128 EEELQLQKEQ
+128 EEELLLQKEQ
-138 ELQLLKG
+138 ER
-145 QECHDEEV
+145 HDDEV
-153 VQEEQNAEL
+153 VLEEQNAEQPQELDQNVRQSREEEQSQENL
-162 PQKAELSQ
+162 PDAELQSQ
-170 EEEHSQEVEL
+170 ENLPDAELQSQENLSDAEL
-180 NEDLPQEEELS
+180 QS
-191 QEEEHSQEVELNEEL
+191 QENNLSDAELQSQENNLSDAELQS
-206 PQEAKKSQE
+206 QENLSDAKLQSQDDGEKNDLSQE
-215 SLLDAELES
+215 SLLNEELT
-224 QEGGQKDELPQE
+224 QENNQKVEQPQE
-236 VNTPISEETV
+236 VKSPISEENV
-246 ALSSELKNAEI
+246 ALSSELKNV
-257 SEDDIPETSEDN
+257 ETSADDF
-269 ISQTSEDDIPETS
+269 SET
-282 EDDIPETSEDNISQ
+282 
-296 TSEDTISKTEENGI
+296 
-310 PEEVGMLISH
+310 
-320 LKENGS
+320 
-326 AAEEIERV
+326 
-334 EEAKVK
+334 
-340 EEAEAPKA
+340 
-348 AEAHVEKTPAEE
+348 
-360 KIVVSQSDVENKKQS
+360 
-375 EYDETLDEDEAYAS
+375 YAS
-389 DRHHFV
+389 DHHHLV

-416 WFAFIYGK
+416 WFAFTYGK

-438 IKPQPQPKPKPKVVA
+438 IKPQPQPKPKPTVVA
-453 PVDTAKSVASLD
+453 PVDTAKSVASSD
-465 DKTDAENAP
+465 DKTDAKNVLA
-474 VNGAQANNEQTDH
+474 NGAQANNEQTDH
-487 SQLAMKKKAK
+487 AQLAMKKKAR

-539 TVKSGQTLA
+539 TAKSGQTLA

-562 MQAINGCSEIKS
+562 MQAINGCSEIKT

-586 RKGKKN
+586 RKGKKK

>member
-1 MEGRKMSKSS
+1 MSKSS

-39 VAGAGI
+39 VAGDGI

-105 ETVVVNDGVDFS
+105 ETVVVNDGIDFS

-128 EEELQLQKEQ
+128 EEEELQLQKE
-138 ELQLLKG
+138 

-162 PQKAELSQ
+162 PQKEDLSQ
-170 EEEHSQEVEL
+170 EEEQPREEEHSQEVEL
-180 NEDLPQEEELS
+180 NEDLS
-191 QEEEHSQEVELNEEL
+191 
-206 PQEAKKSQE
+206 QEAKKSQE
-215 SLLDAELES
+215 SLLDAELQS
-224 QEGGQKDELPQE
+224 QEGGQKDELSQE
-236 VNTPISEETV
+236 ANTPISEETV

-257 SEDDIPETSEDN
+257 SEDDISETSEDN
-269 ISQTSEDDIPETS
+269 ISQTSD
-282 EDDIPETSEDNISQ
+282 
-296 TSEDTISKTEENGI
+296 DTISKTEENGI

-320 LKENGS
+320 LKENKS
-326 AAEEIERV
+326 EAEEIEKV
-334 EEAKVK
+334 EETKVK
-340 EEAEAPKA
+340 EEAEVPKA
-348 AEAHVEKTPAEE
+348 AEAHVEKTPAEA
-360 KIVVSQSDVENKKQS
+360 KVVVSQSNVENKKQP

-389 DRHHFV
+389 DHHHLV

-403 VCVVFVALLGGLC
+403 VSVVFVALLGGLC

-438 IKPQPQPKPKPKVVA
+438 IKPQPQPKPKPTVVA
-453 PVDTAKSVASLD
+453 PVDTAKSVASSD
-465 DKTDAENAP
+465 DKTDAENALA
-474 VNGAQANNEQTDH
+474 NGAQANNEQTDH
-487 SQLAMKKKAK
+487 AQLAMKKKAK

-516 SEYLNDPRIRT
+516 SVYLNDPRIRT

-539 TVKSGQTLA
+539 TAKSGQTLA

-562 MQAINGCSEIKS
+562 MQAINGCSEIKP

>member
-1 MEGRKMSKSS
+1 MSKSS

-39 VAGAGI
+39 VAGDGI

-105 ETVVVNDGVDFS
+105 ETVVVNDGIDFS

-128 EEELQLQKEQ
+128 EEEELQLQKE
-138 ELQLLKG
+138 

-153 VQEEQNAEL
+153 VQEEQNAEQ
-162 PQKAELSQ
+162 PQKEELSQ
-170 EEEHSQEVEL
+170 VEEQPREENLSQEVEL
-180 NEDLPQEEELS
+180 NEDLS
-191 QEEEHSQEVELNEEL
+191 
-206 PQEAKKSQE
+206 QEAKKSQE
-215 SLLDAELES
+215 SLLDAELQS
-224 QEGGQKDELPQE
+224 QEGGQKDDLSQE
-236 VNTPISEETV
+236 ANTPISEETV

-257 SEDDIPETSEDN
+257 SEDDISETSEDN
-269 ISQTSEDDIPETS
+269 ISQTSD
-282 EDDIPETSEDNISQ
+282 
-296 TSEDTISKTEENGI
+296 DTISKTEENGI

-320 LKENGS
+320 LKKNES
-326 AAEEIERV
+326 EAEEIEKV
-334 EEAKVK
+334 EETKVK
-340 EEAEAPKA
+340 EEAEVPKA
-348 AEAHVEKTPAEE
+348 AEAHVEKTPEE
-360 KIVVSQSDVENKKQS
+360 AKVVVSQSNVENKKQP
-375 EYDETLDEDEAYAS
+375 EYDETLDEDEAYVS
-389 DRHHFV
+389 DHHHLV

-403 VCVVFVALLGGLC
+403 VSVVFVALLGGLC

-453 PVDTAKSVASLD
+453 PVDTAKSVASSD
-465 DKTDAENAP
+465 DKTDAANALA
-474 VNGAQANNEQTDH
+474 NGAQANNEQTDH
-487 SQLAMKKKAK
+487 AQLAMKKKAK

-516 SEYLNDPRIRT
+516 SVYLNDPRIRT

-539 TVKSGQTLA
+539 TAKSGQTLA

-562 MQAINGCSEIKS
+562 MQAINGCSEIKP

>member
-1 MEGRKMSKSS
+1 MSKSS

-39 VAGAGI
+39 VAGDGI

-105 ETVVVNDGVDFS
+105 ETVVVNDGIDFS

-128 EEELQLQKEQ
+128 EEEELQLQKE
-138 ELQLLKG
+138 

-153 VQEEQNAEL
+153 VQEEQNAEQ
-162 PQKAELSQ
+162 PQKEELSQ
-170 EEEHSQEVEL
+170 EEEQPREEEHSQEVEL
-180 NEDLPQEEELS
+180 NEDLS
-191 QEEEHSQEVELNEEL
+191 
-206 PQEAKKSQE
+206 QEAKKSQE
-215 SLLDAELES
+215 SLLDAELQS
-224 QEGGQKDELPQE
+224 QEGGQKDELSQE

-257 SEDDIPETSEDN
+257 SEDDISETSEDN
-269 ISQTSEDDIPETS
+269 ISQTSD
-282 EDDIPETSEDNISQ
+282 
-296 TSEDTISKTEENGI
+296 DTISKTEENGI

-320 LKENGS
+320 LKENKS
-326 AAEEIERV
+326 EAEEIERV

-340 EEAEAPKA
+340 EEAEVPKA
-348 AEAHVEKTPAEE
+348 AEAHVEKTPAEA
-360 KIVVSQSDVENKKQS
+360 KVVVSQSNVENKKQP

-389 DRHHFV
+389 DHHHLV

-403 VCVVFVALLGGLC
+403 VSVVFVALLGGLC

-438 IKPQPQPKPKPKVVA
+438 IKPQPQPKPKPTVVA
-453 PVDTAKSVASLD
+453 PVDTAKSVASSD
-465 DKTDAENAP
+465 DKTDAENALA
-474 VNGAQANNEQTDH
+474 NGAQANNEQTDH
-487 SQLAMKKKAK
+487 AQLAMKKKAK

-516 SEYLNDPRIRT
+516 SVYLNDPRIRT

-539 TVKSGQTLA
+539 TAKSGQTLA

-562 MQAINGCSEIKS
+562 MQAINGCSEIKP

>member
-1 MEGRKMSKSS
+1 MSKSS

-39 VAGAGI
+39 VAGDGI

-96 IINKPFAQF
+96 IVNKPFAQF
-105 ETVVVNDGVDFS
+105 ETVVVNDGIDFS

-128 EEELQLQKEQ
+128 EEEELQLQKE
-138 ELQLLKG
+138 

-153 VQEEQNAEL
+153 VQEEQNAEQ
-162 PQKAELSQ
+162 PQK
-170 EEEHSQEVEL
+170 
-180 NEDLPQEEELS
+180 EELS
-191 QEEEHSQEVELNEEL
+191 QEEEQPREEEYSQKVELNENL
-206 PQEAKKSQE
+206 SQEAKKSQE
-215 SLLDAELES
+215 SLLDAELQS
-224 QEGGQKDELPQE
+224 QEGGQKDELSQE
-236 VNTPISEETV
+236 ANTPISEEMV

-257 SEDDIPETSEDN
+257 SEDGISETSEDN
-269 ISQTSEDDIPETS
+269 ISQTSD
-282 EDDIPETSEDNISQ
+282 
-296 TSEDTISKTEENGI
+296 DTISKTEENGI

-320 LKENGS
+320 LKKNES
-326 AAEEIERV
+326 EAEKIERV

-340 EEAEAPKA
+340 EEAGVPKA
-348 AEAHVEKTPAEE
+348 AEAHVEKTPEE
-360 KIVVSQSDVENKKQS
+360 AKVVASQSNVENKKQP

-389 DRHHFV
+389 DRHHLV

-403 VCVVFVALLGGLC
+403 VSVVFVALLGGLC

-453 PVDTAKSVASLD
+453 PVDTAKSVASSD
-465 DKTDAENAP
+465 DKTDAENALA
-474 VNGAQANNEQTDH
+474 NGAQANNEQTDH
-487 SQLAMKKKAK
+487 AQLAMKKKAK

-516 SEYLNDPRIRT
+516 SVYLNDPRIRT

-539 TVKSGQTLA
+539 TAKSGQTLA

-562 MQAINGCSEIKS
+562 MQAINGCSEIKP

>member
-39 VAGAGI
+39 VAGDGI

-96 IINKPFAQF
+96 IVNKPFAQF
-105 ETVVVNDGVDFS
+105 ETVVVNDGIDFS

-128 EEELQLQKEQ
+128 EEEELQLQKE
-138 ELQLLKG
+138 

-153 VQEEQNAEL
+153 VQEEQNAE
-162 PQKAELSQ
+162 QSQNEDLSQ
-170 EEEHSQEVEL
+170 EEEQ
-180 NEDLPQEEELS
+180 P
-191 QEEEHSQEVELNEEL
+191 
-206 PQEAKKSQE
+206 QE
-215 SLLDAELES
+215 SLLDAELQS
-224 QEGGQKDELPQE
+224 QEDGQKDELSQE
-236 VNTPISEETV
+236 ANTPISEETV

-257 SEDDIPETSEDN
+257 SEDDISETFEDNISQTSEDN
-269 ISQTSEDDIPETS
+269 ISQTSD
-282 EDDIPETSEDNISQ
+282 
-296 TSEDTISKTEENGI
+296 DTISKTEENGI

-320 LKENGS
+320 LKENKS
-326 AAEEIERV
+326 EAEEIERV

-340 EEAEAPKA
+340 EEAEVPKA
-348 AEAHVEKTPAEE
+348 AEAHVEKTPAEA
-360 KIVVSQSDVENKKQS
+360 KVVASQSNVENKKQP

-389 DRHHFV
+389 DRHHLV

-403 VCVVFVALLGGLC
+403 VSVVFVALLGGLC

-453 PVDTAKSVASLD
+453 PVDTAKSVASSD
-465 DKTDAENAP
+465 DKTDAENVLA
-474 VNGAQANNEQTDH
+474 NGAQANNEQTDH
-487 SQLAMKKKAK
+487 AQLAMKKKAK

-516 SEYLNDPRIRT
+516 SVYLNDPRIRT
-527 GAYRIVGVEKTV
+527 GAYRIVGVEKTM
-539 TVKSGQTLA
+539 TAKSGQTLA
-548 GLSKLYLGPGMECY
+548 GLSKLYLGSGMECY
-562 MQAINGCSEIKS
+562 MQAINGCSEIKP

>member
-29 AERFIATMFE
+29 AERFIATMFD

-128 EEELQLQKEQ
+128 EEELQL
-138 ELQLLKG
+138 LKG

-153 VQEEQNAEL
+153 VQEEQN
-162 PQKAELSQ
+162 AELSQ

-180 NEDLPQEEELS
+180 NEDLPQE
-191 QEEEHSQEVELNEEL
+191 
-206 PQEAKKSQE
+206 AKKSQE
-215 SLLDAELES
+215 SLLDAELQS

-282 EDDIPETSEDNISQ
+282 EDNISQ

-320 LKENGS
+320 LKENDSG
-326 AAEEIERV
+326 AEEIERV

-340 EEAEAPKA
+340 EEAEVSKA

-360 KIVVSQSDVENKKQS
+360 KVVVSQSNVENKKQS

-416 WFAFIYGK
+416 WFAFTYGK

-474 VNGAQANNEQTDH
+474 ANGAQANNEQADH
-487 SQLAMKKKAK
+487 AQLALKKKAK
-497 QDSIRMAQAN
+497 QDSIRMTQAN
-507 NAVKMAEKA
+507 DAVKMAEKA

-539 TVKSGQTLA
+539 TAKSGQTLA

-562 MQAINGCSEIKS
+562 MQAINGCSEIKP
-574 GQKVKIPKLELK
+574 GQKVKIPKLELR

>member
-1 MEGRKMSKSS
+1 MSKSS

-39 VAGAGI
+39 VAGDGI

-105 ETVVVNDGVDFS
+105 ETVVVNDGIDFS

-128 EEELQLQKEQ
+128 EEEELQLQKE
-138 ELQLLKG
+138 

-153 VQEEQNAEL
+153 VQEEQNAEQ
-162 PQKAELSQ
+162 PQNEDLSQ
-170 EEEHSQEVEL
+170 VEEQPREENLSQEVEL
-180 NEDLPQEEELS
+180 NEDLS
-191 QEEEHSQEVELNEEL
+191 
-206 PQEAKKSQE
+206 QEAKKPQE
-215 SLLDAELES
+215 SLLDAELQS
-224 QEGGQKDELPQE
+224 QEDGQKDELSQE

-257 SEDDIPETSEDN
+257 SEDDISETSEDN
-269 ISQTSEDDIPETS
+269 ISQTSD
-282 EDDIPETSEDNISQ
+282 
-296 TSEDTISKTEENGI
+296 DTISKTEENGI

-320 LKENGS
+320 LKKNES
-326 AAEEIERV
+326 EAEEIERV

-340 EEAEAPKA
+340 EEAEVPKA
-348 AEAHVEKTPAEE
+348 AEAHVEKTPE
-360 KIVVSQSDVENKKQS
+360 KAKVVASQSNVENKKQP

-389 DRHHFV
+389 DRHHLV

-403 VCVVFVALLGGLC
+403 VSVVFVALLGGLC

-438 IKPQPQPKPKPKVVA
+438 IKPQPQPKPKPTVVA
-453 PVDTAKSVASLD
+453 PVDTAKSVASSD
-465 DKTDAENAP
+465 DKTDAENVLA
-474 VNGAQANNEQTDH
+474 NGAQANNEQTDH
-487 SQLAMKKKAK
+487 AQLAMKKKAK

-516 SEYLNDPRIRT
+516 SVYLNDPRIRT
-527 GAYRIVGVEKTV
+527 GAYRIVGVEKTM
-539 TVKSGQTLA
+539 TAKSGQTLA

-562 MQAINGCSEIKS
+562 MQAINGCSEIKP

>member
-1 MEGRKMSKSS
+1 MSKSS

-39 VAGAGI
+39 VAGDGI

-105 ETVVVNDGVDFS
+105 ETVVVNDGIDFS

-128 EEELQLQKEQ
+128 EEEELQLQKE
-138 ELQLLKG
+138 

-153 VQEEQNAEL
+153 VQEEQNAEQ
-162 PQKAELSQ
+162 PQNEDLSQ
-170 EEEHSQEVEL
+170 VEEQPREENLSQEVEL
-180 NEDLPQEEELS
+180 NEDLS
-191 QEEEHSQEVELNEEL
+191 
-206 PQEAKKSQE
+206 QEAKKPQE
-215 SLLDAELES
+215 SLLDAELQS
-224 QEGGQKDELPQE
+224 QEDGQKDELSQE

-257 SEDDIPETSEDN
+257 SEDDISETSEDN
-269 ISQTSEDDIPETS
+269 ISQTSD
-282 EDDIPETSEDNISQ
+282 
-296 TSEDTISKTEENGI
+296 DTISKTEENGI
-310 PEEVGMLISH
+310 PEEVGILISH
-320 LKENGS
+320 LKENES
-326 AAEEIERV
+326 EAEEIERV
-334 EEAKVK
+334 EEAK
-340 EEAEAPKA
+340 EEAEVPKA
-348 AEAHVEKTPAEE
+348 AEAHVEKTPEE
-360 KIVVSQSDVENKKQS
+360 AKVVVSQSNVENKKQP

-389 DRHHFV
+389 DHHHLV

-403 VCVVFVALLGGLC
+403 VSVVFVALLGGLC

-438 IKPQPQPKPKPKVVA
+438 IKPQPQPKPKPTVVA
-453 PVDTAKSVASLD
+453 PVDTAKSVASSD
-465 DKTDAENAP
+465 DKTDAENALA
-474 VNGAQANNEQTDH
+474 NGAQANNEQTDH
-487 SQLAMKKKAK
+487 AQLAMKKKAK

-516 SEYLNDPRIRT
+516 SVYLNDPRIRT

-539 TVKSGQTLA
+539 TAKSGQTLA
-548 GLSKLYLGPGMECY
+548 GLSKHYLGPGMECY
-562 MQAINGCSEIKS
+562 MQAINGCSEIKP

>member
-1 MEGRKMSKSS
+1 MSKSS

-39 VAGAGI
+39 VAGDGI

-105 ETVVVNDGVDFS
+105 ETVVVNDGIDFS

-128 EEELQLQKEQ
+128 EEEELQLQKEQ
-138 ELQLLKG
+138 ECHDEKE

-153 VQEEQNAEL
+153 VQEEQNAEQ
-162 PQKAELSQ
+162 PQKEDLSQ
-170 EEEHSQEVEL
+170 EEEQPREEEHSQEVEL
-180 NEDLPQEEELS
+180 NEDLS
-191 QEEEHSQEVELNEEL
+191 
-206 PQEAKKSQE
+206 QEAKKSQE
-215 SLLDAELES
+215 SLLDAELQS
-224 QEGGQKDELPQE
+224 QEGGQKDELSQE

-257 SEDDIPETSEDN
+257 SEDDISETSEDN
-269 ISQTSEDDIPETS
+269 ISQTSD
-282 EDDIPETSEDNISQ
+282 
-296 TSEDTISKTEENGI
+296 DTISKTEENGI

-320 LKENGS
+320 LKENKS
-326 AAEEIERV
+326 EAEEIERV

-340 EEAEAPKA
+340 EEPEVPKA
-348 AEAHVEKTPAEE
+348 AEAHVEKTPEE
-360 KIVVSQSDVENKKQS
+360 AKVVVSQSNVENKKQP

-389 DRHHFV
+389 DHHHLV

-403 VCVVFVALLGGLC
+403 VSVVFVALLGGLC

-438 IKPQPQPKPKPKVVA
+438 IKPQPQPKPKPMVVA
-453 PVDTAKSVASLD
+453 PVDTAKSVASSD
-465 DKTDAENAP
+465 DKTDAENVLA
-474 VNGAQANNEQTDH
+474 NGAQANNEQTDH
-487 SQLAMKKKAK
+487 AQLAMKKKAK

-516 SEYLNDPRIRT
+516 SVYLNDPRIRT

-539 TVKSGQTLA
+539 TAKSGQTLA

-562 MQAINGCSEIKS
+562 MQAINGCSEIKP

>member
-1 MEGRKMSKSS
+1 MEGRKMNKSS

-105 ETVVVNDGVDFS
+105 ETVVVNDGIDFS

-128 EEELQLQKEQ
+128 EEELLLQKEQ
-138 ELQLLKG
+138 ER
-145 QECHDEEV
+145 HDDEV
-153 VQEEQNAEL
+153 VLEEQNAEQPQELDQNVRQSREEEQSQENL
-162 PQKAELSQ
+162 PDAELQSQ
-170 EEEHSQEVEL
+170 ENLPDAELQSQENLPDAEL
-180 NEDLPQEEELS
+180 QS
-191 QEEEHSQEVELNEEL
+191 QENLSDAELQSQENNLSDAELQS
-206 PQEAKKSQE
+206 QENLSDAKLQSQDDGEKNDLSQE
-215 SLLDAELES
+215 SLLNEELT
-224 QEGGQKDELPQE
+224 QENNQKVEQPQE
-236 VNTPISEETV
+236 VKSPISEENV
-246 ALSSELKNAEI
+246 ALSSELKNV
-257 SEDDIPETSEDN
+257 ETSADDF
-269 ISQTSEDDIPETS
+269 SET
-282 EDDIPETSEDNISQ
+282 
-296 TSEDTISKTEENGI
+296 
-310 PEEVGMLISH
+310 
-320 LKENGS
+320 
-326 AAEEIERV
+326 
-334 EEAKVK
+334 
-340 EEAEAPKA
+340 
-348 AEAHVEKTPAEE
+348 
-360 KIVVSQSDVENKKQS
+360 
-375 EYDETLDEDEAYAS
+375 YAS
-389 DRHHFV
+389 DHHHLV

-416 WFAFIYGK
+416 WFAFTYGK

-438 IKPQPQPKPKPKVVA
+438 IKPQPQPKPKPTVVA
-453 PVDTAKSVASLD
+453 PVDTAKSVASSD
-465 DKTDAENAP
+465 DKTDAKNVLA
-474 VNGAQANNEQTDH
+474 NGAQANNEQTDH
-487 SQLAMKKKAK
+487 AQLAMKKKAR

-539 TVKSGQTLA
+539 TAKSGQTLA

-562 MQAINGCSEIKS
+562 MQAINGCSEIKT

-586 RKGKKN
+586 RKGKKK

>member
-39 VAGAGI
+39 VAGDGI

-105 ETVVVNDGVDFS
+105 ETVVVNDGIDFS

-128 EEELQLQKEQ
+128 EEEELQLQKE
-138 ELQLLKG
+138 

-153 VQEEQNAEL
+153 VQEEQ
-162 PQKAELSQ
+162 PQKEELSQ
-170 EEEHSQEVEL
+170 EEEQPREEEHSQEVEL
-180 NEDLPQEEELS
+180 NEDLS
-191 QEEEHSQEVELNEEL
+191 
-206 PQEAKKSQE
+206 QEAKKSQE
-215 SLLDAELES
+215 SLLDAELQS
-224 QEGGQKDELPQE
+224 QEGGKKDELSQE
-236 VNTPISEETV
+236 ANTPISEETV

-257 SEDDIPETSEDN
+257 SEDDISETSEDN
-269 ISQTSEDDIPETS
+269 ISQTSD
-282 EDDIPETSEDNISQ
+282 
-296 TSEDTISKTEENGI
+296 DTISKTEENGI

-320 LKENGS
+320 LKENKS
-326 AAEEIERV
+326 EAEEIERV

-340 EEAEAPKA
+340 EEAEVPKA
-348 AEAHVEKTPAEE
+348 AEVHVEKTPAEA
-360 KIVVSQSDVENKKQS
+360 KVVVSQSNVENKKQP
-375 EYDETLDEDEAYAS
+375 EYDETLDEDEAHAS
-389 DRHHFV
+389 DRHHLV

-403 VCVVFVALLGGLC
+403 VSVVFVALLGGLC

-438 IKPQPQPKPKPKVVA
+438 IKPQPQPKPKPTVVA
-453 PVDTAKSVASLD
+453 PVDTAKSVASSD
-465 DKTDAENAP
+465 DKTDAENVLA
-474 VNGAQANNEQTDH
+474 NGAQANNEQTDH
-487 SQLAMKKKAK
+487 AQLAMKKKAK

-516 SEYLNDPRIRT
+516 SVYLNDPRIRT
-527 GAYRIVGVEKTV
+527 GAYRIMGVEKTV
-539 TVKSGQTLA
+539 TAKSGQTLA

-562 MQAINGCSEIKS
+562 MQAINGCSEIKP

>member
-1 MEGRKMSKSS
+1 MEGRKMNKSS

-128 EEELQLQKEQ
+128 EEELLLQKEQ
-138 ELQLLKG
+138 E
-145 QECHDEEV
+145 CHDDEV
-153 VQEEQNAEL
+153 VLEEQNAEQPQELDQNVRQSREEEQSQENL
-162 PQKAELSQ
+162 PDAELQSQ
-170 EEEHSQEVEL
+170 ENLPDAELQSQENLSDAEL
-180 NEDLPQEEELS
+180 QS
-191 QEEEHSQEVELNEEL
+191 QENNLSDAELQSQENLSD
-206 PQEAKKSQE
+206 AKLQSQDDGEKNDLSQE
-215 SLLDAELES
+215 SLLNEELT
-224 QEGGQKDELPQE
+224 QENNQKVEQPQE
-236 VNTPISEETV
+236 VKSPISEENV
-246 ALSSELKNAEI
+246 ALSSELKNV
-257 SEDDIPETSEDN
+257 ETSADDF
-269 ISQTSEDDIPETS
+269 SET
-282 EDDIPETSEDNISQ
+282 
-296 TSEDTISKTEENGI
+296 
-310 PEEVGMLISH
+310 
-320 LKENGS
+320 
-326 AAEEIERV
+326 
-334 EEAKVK
+334 
-340 EEAEAPKA
+340 
-348 AEAHVEKTPAEE
+348 
-360 KIVVSQSDVENKKQS
+360 
-375 EYDETLDEDEAYAS
+375 YAS
-389 DRHHFV
+389 DHHHLV

-403 VCVVFVALLGGLC
+403 VSVVFVALLGGLC
-416 WFAFIYGK
+416 WFAFIYGR

-453 PVDTAKSVASLD
+453 PVDTAKSVASSD
-465 DKTDAENAP
+465 DKTDAENVLA
-474 VNGAQANNEQTDH
+474 NGAQANNEQTDH
-487 SQLAMKKKAK
+487 AQLAMKKKAK

-539 TVKSGQTLA
+539 TAKSGQTLA

-562 MQAINGCSEIKS
+562 MQAINGCSEIKT

>member
-39 VAGAGI
+39 VAGDGI

-105 ETVVVNDGVDFS
+105 ETVVVNDGIDFS

-128 EEELQLQKEQ
+128 EEEELQLQKE
-138 ELQLLKG
+138 

-153 VQEEQNAEL
+153 VQEEQ
-162 PQKAELSQ
+162 PQK
-170 EEEHSQEVEL
+170 
-180 NEDLPQEEELS
+180 EELS
-191 QEEEHSQEVELNEEL
+191 QEEEQ
-206 PQEAKKSQE
+206 PQE
-215 SLLDAELES
+215 SLLDAELQS
-224 QEGGQKDELPQE
+224 QEGGQKDELSQE
-236 VNTPISEETV
+236 ANTPISEETV

-257 SEDDIPETSEDN
+257 SEDDISETSEDN
-269 ISQTSEDDIPETS
+269 ISQTSD
-282 EDDIPETSEDNISQ
+282 
-296 TSEDTISKTEENGI
+296 DTISKTEENGI

-320 LKENGS
+320 LKENKS
-326 AAEEIERV
+326 EAEKIERV

-340 EEAEAPKA
+340 EEAEVPKA
-348 AEAHVEKTPAEE
+348 AEAYVEETPAEA
-360 KIVVSQSDVENKKQS
+360 KVVVSQTNVENKKQP

-389 DRHHFV
+389 DRHHLV

-403 VCVVFVALLGGLC
+403 VSVVFVALLGGLC

-453 PVDTAKSVASLD
+453 PVDTAKSVASSD
-465 DKTDAENAP
+465 DKTDAENVLA
-474 VNGAQANNEQTDH
+474 NGAQANNEQTDH
-487 SQLAMKKKAK
+487 AQLAMKKKAK

-516 SEYLNDPRIRT
+516 SVYLNDPRIRT
-527 GAYRIVGVEKTV
+527 GAYRIMGVEKTV
-539 TVKSGQTLA
+539 TAKSGQTLA

-562 MQAINGCSEIKS
+562 MQAINGCSEIKP

>member
-39 VAGAGI
+39 VAGDGI

-105 ETVVVNDGVDFS
+105 ETVVVNDGIDFS
-117 DIDEKFANMER
+117 DIDEIFANMER
-128 EEELQLQKEQ
+128 EEEELQLQKE
-138 ELQLLKG
+138 

-162 PQKAELSQ
+162 PQKEDLSQ
-170 EEEHSQEVEL
+170 EEEQPREEEHSQEVEL
-180 NEDLPQEEELS
+180 NEDLS
-191 QEEEHSQEVELNEEL
+191 
-206 PQEAKKSQE
+206 QEAKKSQE
-215 SLLDAELES
+215 SLLDAELQS
-224 QEGGQKDELPQE
+224 QEGGQKDELSQE
-236 VNTPISEETV
+236 ANTPISEETV

-257 SEDDIPETSEDN
+257 SEDDISETSEDN
-269 ISQTSEDDIPETS
+269 ISQTSD
-282 EDDIPETSEDNISQ
+282 
-296 TSEDTISKTEENGI
+296 DTISKTEENGI

-320 LKENGS
+320 LKENKS
-326 AAEEIERV
+326 EAEEIEKV
-334 EEAKVK
+334 EETKVK
-340 EEAEAPKA
+340 EEAEVPKA
-348 AEAHVEKTPAEE
+348 AEAHVEKTPEE
-360 KIVVSQSDVENKKQS
+360 AKVVVSQSNVENKKQP

-389 DRHHFV
+389 DRHHLV

-403 VCVVFVALLGGLC
+403 VSVVFVALLGGLC

-438 IKPQPQPKPKPKVVA
+438 IKPQPQPKPKPMVVA
-453 PVDTAKSVASLD
+453 PVDTAKSVASSD
-465 DKTDAENAP
+465 DKTDAENALA
-474 VNGAQANNEQTDH
+474 NGAQANNEQTDH
-487 SQLAMKKKAK
+487 AQLAMKKKAK

-516 SEYLNDPRIRT
+516 SVYLNDPRIRT

-539 TVKSGQTLA
+539 TAKSGQTLA

-562 MQAINGCSEIKS
+562 MQAINGCSEIKP